1 MNLLMIKLLEF
12 WNALNNMNREEKHI
26 LDALKELK
34 EVYGVYGV
42 KAEFE
47 AEGARMDEL
56 ISLRELILRADLKFV
71 TKIGGCEAVHD
82 MQQCKLLGAT
92 GVMAPMIETPFA
104 MSKFVSAAK
113 RVYGDEIN
121 SIEWIINAET
131 KTCYNNYEDI
141 LEAGKGFLNAVTVGR
156 SDLSASMGI
165 DRKDIESKPVFD
177 VTRDLLEMSRKAGH
191 VTNFGGNIGIESIPF
206 IQGMSD
212 VADRFETRKVVIAMD
227 HDESRLRKAIHKA
240 LNFELLWLLNKKSY
254 YARLSAEDEA
264 RIERMRNQLNK

>member
-1 MNLLMIKLLEF
+1 MNK
-12 WNALNNMNREEKHI
+12 EERQI
-26 LDALKELK
+26 LDSLLELK
-34 EVYGVYGV
+34 EVCGVYGI

-56 ISLRELILRADLKFV
+56 ISLRELILRADLKFI

-104 MSKFVSAAK
+104 MSKFVAAAK

-121 SIEWIINAET
+121 DVEWIINAET
-131 KTCYNNYEDI
+131 KTCLANYDAI
-141 LEAGKGFLNAVTVGR
+141 LEEGKNFLNVVTVGR

-165 DRKDIESKPVFD
+165 MRKDIESRQVFD
-177 VTRDLLEMSRKAGH
+177 ATRKLIQKSSDAGFI
-191 VTNFGGNIGIESIPF
+191 TNFGGNIGIESIPF
-206 IQGMSD
+206 IIGMSD
-212 VADRFETRKVVIAMD
+212 IADRFETRKVVVKMD
-227 HDESRLRKAIHKA
+227 NDENRLRNVIHKA

-254 YARLSAEDEA
+254 YTRLSTEDEA
-264 RIERMRNQLNK
+264 RIERMKFQLNKN

>member
-1 MNLLMIKLLEF
+1 MNKEERKMLDSLL
-12 WNALNNMNREEKHI
+12 
-26 LDALKELK
+26 ELK
-34 EVYGVYGV
+34 EVYGVYGT

-82 MQQCKLLGAT
+82 MQQCKILGAT

-104 MSKFVSAAK
+104 MSKFVTAAQ
-113 RVYGDEIN
+113 RVYGDQIDTV
-121 SIEWIINAET
+121 EWIINAET
-131 KTCYNNYEDI
+131 KTCHANYDGI

-177 VTRDLLEMSRKAGH
+177 ATRDLLQKSRNAGH

-212 VADRFETRKVVIAMD
+212 VADRFETRKVIITMD
-227 HDESRLRKAIHKA
+227 KDENHLRKAIHKA
-240 LNFELLWLLNKKSY
+240 LNFEFLWLLNKKSY
-254 YARLSAEDEA
+254 YTRLSAEDEA
-264 RIERMRNQLNK
+264 RIERMRNQLNKD

>member
-1 MNLLMIKLLEF
+1 MNS
-12 WNALNNMNREEKHI
+12 EEKQM
-26 LDALKELK
+26 LDSLLELK
-34 EVYGVYGV
+34 EVYGVYGI

-56 ISLRELILRADLKFV
+56 ISLRELILRADLKFI

-82 MQQCKLLGAT
+82 MQQCKILGST

-104 MSKFVSAAK
+104 MSKFVTAAK
-113 RVYGDEIN
+113 RVYGDHIDTV
-121 SIEWIINAET
+121 EWIINAET
-131 KTCYNNYEDI
+131 KTCHANYDDI

-165 DRKDIESKPVFD
+165 GRKDIESEPVFNA
-177 VTRDLLEMSRKAGH
+177 TRDLLQKSRNAGC

-212 VADRFETRKVVIAMD
+212 VADRFETRKVVITMEK
-227 HDESRLRKAIHKA
+227 DERHLRKAIHKA
-240 LNFELLWLLNKKSY
+240 LYFELLWLLNKKSY
-254 YARLSAEDEA
+254 YTRLSTEDES
-264 RIERMRNQLNK
+264 RIERMRAQLNKN

>member
-1 MNLLMIKLLEF
+1 MNK
-12 WNALNNMNREEKHI
+12 EEKQI
-26 LDALKELK
+26 LDVLKELK
-34 EVYGVYGV
+34 EVHGVYGI

-56 ISLRELILRADLKFV
+56 ISLRELILRADLNFI

-104 MSKFVSAAK
+104 MSKFASAAK
-113 RVYGDEIN
+113 RVYGDEID
-121 SIEWIINAET
+121 SVEWIINAET
-131 KTCYNNYEDI
+131 KTCHANYKEI

-177 VTRDLLEMSRKAGH
+177 ATRDLLQMSKAAGH
-191 VTNFGGNIGIESIPF
+191 TTNFGGNIGIESIPF
-206 IQGMSD
+206 VIGMSD
-212 VADRFETRKVVIAMD
+212 VAERFETRKVVITMD
-227 HDESRLRKAIHKA
+227 NNEEHLKKAIHKA
-240 LNFELLWLLNKKSY
+240 LNFELLWLLNKKNY
-254 YARLSAEDEA
+254 YTRLSNEDEA
-264 RIERMRNQLNK
+264 RIERMRFQLKK

>member
-1 MNLLMIKLLEF
+1 
-12 WNALNNMNREEKHI
+12 MNREEQRM
-26 LDALKELK
+26 LDSLLELK
-34 EVYGVYGV
+34 EVYGVYGI

-56 ISLRELILRADLKFV
+56 ISLRELILRADLKFI

-82 MQQCKLLGAT
+82 MQQCKILGAT

-104 MSKFVSAAK
+104 MSKFVTAAQ
-113 RVYGDEIN
+113 RVYGDQIDTV
-121 SIEWIINAET
+121 EWIINAET
-131 KTCYNNYEDI
+131 KTCHANYDGI

-177 VTRDLLEMSRKAGH
+177 ATRDLLQKSRNVGH

-212 VADRFETRKVVIAMD
+212 VADRFETRKVVITMD
-227 HDESRLRKAIHKA
+227 KDENHLRKAIHKA
-240 LNFELLWLLNKKSY
+240 LNFELLWLLNKRNY
-254 YARLSAEDEA
+254 YTRLSAEDEA
-264 RIERMRNQLNK
+264 RIERMRNQLNKD

>member
-1 MNLLMIKLLEF
+1 
-12 WNALNNMNREEKHI
+12 MNREEQRM
-26 LDALKELK
+26 LDSLLELK
-34 EVYGVYGV
+34 EEYGVYGI

-56 ISLRELILRADLKFV
+56 ISLRELILRADLKFI

-82 MQQCKLLGAT
+82 MQQCKILGAT

-104 MSKFVSAAK
+104 MSKFVTAAQ
-113 RVYGDEIN
+113 RVYGDQIDTV
-121 SIEWIINAET
+121 EWIINAET
-131 KTCYNNYEDI
+131 KTCHANYDGI
-141 LEAGKGFLNAVTVGR
+141 LEAGKGLLNAVTVGR

-177 VTRDLLEMSRKAGH
+177 ATRDLLQKSRNAGH

-212 VADRFETRKVVIAMD
+212 VADRFETRKVVITMD
-227 HDESRLRKAIHKA
+227 NDENRLRKAIHRA
-240 LNFELLWLLNKKSY
+240 LNFELLWLLNKRNY
-254 YARLSAEDEA
+254 YTRLSAEDEA
-264 RIERMRNQLNK
+264 RIERMRNQLNKD